1 MIRVVFSFVARAL
14 FDFGLVLLSL
24 AMLFFVVAFRTV
36 RRFATPEPDKLDRV
50 SAQLAQ
56 LVTIGLVASRRA
68 ASADGDEPEL
78 VEDGELWLDE
88 LSEEEAE
95 QSVDFWRSVIV

>member
-1 MIRVVFSFVARAL
+1 MIRVVFSFAARAL

-68 ASADGDEPEL
+68 ASAASDEPEL
-78 VEDGELWLDE
+78 DDDGELYLAGITE
-88 LSEEEAE
+88 AEAE